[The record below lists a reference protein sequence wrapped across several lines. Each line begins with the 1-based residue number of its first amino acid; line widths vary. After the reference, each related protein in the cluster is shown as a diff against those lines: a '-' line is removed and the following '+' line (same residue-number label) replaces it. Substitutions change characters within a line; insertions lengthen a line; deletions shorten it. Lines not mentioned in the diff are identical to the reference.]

1 VNMSKAEYLDP
12 RCIGLFCQLYGVI
25 ICLADDPL
33 NAIAKIGGG
42 QISVP
47 EDQATELDHYLRAIR
62 DHYPD
67 SSGLAVVG
75 IAREIDGIFARRS
88 LGGEAFDEAFW
99 TNEGFQEH
107 PDWQKIRELARA
119 FLLR

>member
-1 VNMSKAEYLDP
+1 MSMAEHLDP
-12 RCIGLFCQLYGVI
+12 HWIGLFCQLYGVV
-25 ICLADDPL
+25 ICFADDPL
-33 NAIAKIGGG
+33 NALAKIGGG

-47 EDQATELDHYLRAIR
+47 EDQATELDHYLRAIG

-67 SSGLAVVG
+67 SSGIAVVRV
-75 IAREIDGIFARRS
+75 AREIDCILARRS

>member
-1 VNMSKAEYLDP
+1 MSMAEHLDP
-12 RCIGLFCQLYGVI
+12 NWLGLFCQLYGVV
-25 ICLADDPL
+25 ICFADDPL
-33 NAIAKIGGG
+33 NALAKIGGG

-47 EDQATELDHYLRAIR
+47 GDQAMELDHYLRAIGDR
-62 DHYPD
+62 YPD
-67 SSGLAVVG
+67 SSGIAVVRV
-75 IAREIDGIFARRS
+75 AREIDRILARRS

-107 PDWQKIRELARA
+107 PDWLRIRELARA